1 MTAKTNDVNN
11 RIDLTVI
18 SNLVTKGAR
27 VLDIG
32 CNDGALL
39 KMLEER
45 KNVDGRGIELSQKGV
60 NQCVALGL
68 SVIQGDAD
76 YDLVHYPDDS
86 FDFVILSQT
95 IQATRNTKTVLEEL
109 LRIGKHCIVSAPNFG
124 HWRMRGQL
132 LFQGRMPITKSLPYS
147 WYDTPNI
154 HFCTFNDL
162 QDLCHEVGANI
173 KETHVLSDK
182 GTNITKT
189 VPKGLWN
196 LLAQQ
201 SVFLLSRT

>member
-1 MTAKTNDVNN
+1 MNISENS

-18 SNLVTKGAR
+18 TDLVTQNAK

-32 CNDGALL
+32 CNDGTLL
-39 KMLEER
+39 KMLEDQ
-45 KNVDGRGIELSQKGV
+45 KSVDGRGIELSQKGV

-76 YDLVHYPDDS
+76 QDLIYYPDDS

-95 IQATRNTKTVLEEL
+95 IQATRNTKNVLEEL
-109 LRIGKHCIVSAPNFG
+109 LRIGKYCIVSAPNFG
-124 HWRMRGQL
+124 HWQMRTQL
-132 LFQGRMPITKSLPYS
+132 LFQGRMPVTKNLPYS

-154 HFCTFNDL
+154 HFCTFTDL
-162 QDLCHEVGANI
+162 KDLCGEVSADI
-173 KETHVLSDK
+173 QKIHVLSDT
-182 GTNITKT
+182 GRDITNS
-189 VPKGLWN
+189 VPKKLWN

-201 SVFLLSRT
+201 SVFLLTR

>member
-1 MTAKTNDVNN
+1 MNKSENS

-18 SNLVTKGAR
+18 TDLVTQNAK

-32 CNDGALL
+32 CNDGTLL
-39 KMLEER
+39 KMLEDQ
-45 KNVDGRGIELSQKGV
+45 KSVDGRGIEISQKGV

-76 YDLVHYPDDS
+76 QDLIYYPDDS

-95 IQATRNTKTVLEEL
+95 IQATRNTKNVLEEL
-109 LRIGKHCIVSAPNFG
+109 LRIGKYCIVSAPNFG
-124 HWRMRGQL
+124 HWQMRTQL
-132 LFQGRMPITKSLPYS
+132 LFQGRMPVTKNLPYS

-154 HFCTFNDL
+154 HFCTFTDL
-162 QDLCHEVGANI
+162 QDLCGEVSADI
-173 KETHVLSDK
+173 QKIHVLSATGRDI
-182 GTNITKT
+182 TNS
-189 VPKGLWN
+189 VPKTLWN

-201 SVFLLSRT
+201 SVFLLTRNS

>member
-1 MTAKTNDVNN
+1 MTHEDND
-11 RIDLTVI
+11 RIDLAMIT
-18 SNLVTKGAR
+18 NLVTPEAK

-32 CNDGALL
+32 CNDGTLL
-39 KMLEER
+39 KMLENQ
-45 KNVDGRGIELSQKGV
+45 KSVDGRGIEISQKGV
-60 NQCVALGL
+60 NNCVALGL

-76 YDLVHYPDDS
+76 HDLVYYPDNS

-124 HWRMRGQL
+124 HWRMRAQL
-132 LFQGRMPITKSLPYS
+132 LIQGRMPVTKSLPYS

-154 HFCTFNDL
+154 HFCTFEDL
-162 QDLCHEVGANI
+162 KDLCHEVNADIQSIN
-173 KETHVLSDK
+173 VLSDT
-182 GTNITKT
+182 GRDITKIA
-189 VPKGLWN
+189 PKPLWN

-201 SVFLLSRT
+201 SVFLLKGSD

>member
-1 MTAKTNDVNN
+1 MNISENS

-18 SNLVTKGAR
+18 TDLVTQNAK

-32 CNDGALL
+32 CNDGTLL
-39 KMLEER
+39 KMLEDQ
-45 KNVDGRGIELSQKGV
+45 KSVDGRGIELSQKGV

-76 YDLVHYPDDS
+76 QDLIYYPDDS

-95 IQATRNTKTVLEEL
+95 IQATRNTKNVLEEL
-109 LRIGKHCIVSAPNFG
+109 LRIGKYCIVSAPNFG
-124 HWRMRGQL
+124 HWQMRTQL
-132 LFQGRMPITKSLPYS
+132 LFQGRMPVTKNLPYS

-154 HFCTFNDL
+154 HFCTFTDL
-162 QDLCHEVGANI
+162 EDLCGEVSADI
-173 KETHVLSDK
+173 QKIHVLSDT
-182 GTNITKT
+182 GRDITNS
-189 VPKGLWN
+189 VPKKLWN

-201 SVFLLSRT
+201 SVFLLTR